1 MCVGETGNA
10 SVNCAP
16 ARQLKMCWWMALLS
30 LAMGAHWDGEKAN
43 GCNTEKKCS
52 DIFKLKYVYICE
64 TSELAERKLCAQT
77 ETKGLVAS

>member
-43 GCNTEKKCS
+43 VCNTEKKN
-52 DIFKLKYVYICE
+52 V
-64 TSELAERKLCAQT
+64 QT
-77 ETKGLVAS
+77 YLN

>member
-43 GCNTEKKCS
+43 GCNTEKKN
-52 DIFKLKYVYICE
+52 V
-64 TSELAERKLCAQT
+64 QT
-77 ETKGLVAS
+77 YLN